1 MTIFQDEIFNNKA
14 FEHASLIFT
23 EPRALKN
30 EIKLTIVLFFWKIF
44 ILLLKERFTIITKTQ
59 LYNNK
64 ITIIK

>member
-14 FEHASLIFT
+14 FEHARLIFT